1 MTANVDCYKTAP
13 SLLRGQ
19 ISTGQIV
26 SSIWSNLNCY
36 QLFQSIWSNHCR
48 FRPGLLV
55 GMQTSTATDLLLD
68 LLHLARL
75 FVLEHCPEFTPDAV
89 PIHKDIFVK
98 ERMRKA
104 LLEKYILRESQN
116 GS

>member
-13 SLLRGQ
+13 LLPRGQ

-36 QLFQSIWSNHCR
+36 QLFQSIWPNLCC

-55 GMQTSTATDLLLD
+55 RMQTSTATDLVLSLTSVGLQSCLFWPD
-68 LLHLARL
+68 LGQ
-75 FVLEHCPEFTPDAV
+75 
-89 PIHKDIFVK
+89 IHKDIFIK
-98 ERMRKA
+98 ERMRQA
-104 LLEKYILRESQN
+104 LLEKYILGETQN